1 MSKPIPGLTVLEGF
15 SNHHS
20 GVLRASADDNAARDS
35 APGGILQGQARQ
47 EGISQLALALIAAE
61 ERMSALLTER
71 EQLVRELHAGVLA
84 PLNTLKVRY
93 PGNRPGTS
101 RALLNQAEQG
111 SIALRQAEQAVA
123 KLRLIILQLESGIV
137 ARFDLASELRR
148 VVGAYKTPSPLP
160 ISLDLQREA
169 IDLLT
174 QEEAQELLTVAREA
188 VSNCVRHA
196 KATRAKISLKTHRA
210 RIALA
215 IWDDGKGFGPLTR
228 QCYGYGLATMADCA
242 ERLGWQLHVRSEVGR
257 GTLIKA
263 EYLMGPAL
271 AVI

>member
-1 MSKPIPGLTVLEGF
+1 MSKTIHGITVLEGF
-15 SNHHS
+15 ANHHS
-20 GVLRASADDNAARDS
+20 RVPQSSSSDIAAVDS
-35 APGGILQGQARQ
+35 APAGTFQDRAQQ
-47 EGISQLALALIAAE
+47 EGIGQLALALIAAE

-71 EQLVRELHAGVLA
+71 EQLARELHTDVLA
-84 PLNTLKVRY
+84 LLNTSKVRIL
-93 PGNRPGTS
+93 GNLPGTS

-111 SIALRQAEQAVA
+111 SILLRQAEHAVA
-123 KLRLIILQLESGIV
+123 KLRHVILQLESGIV

-148 VVGAYKTPSPLP
+148 VVGMYQTPSPLP
-160 ISLDLQREA
+160 ISLDLQRKA

-196 KATRAKISLKTHRA
+196 KATRARIALKTHRA
-210 RIALA
+210 RIALT
-215 IWDDGKGFGPLTR
+215 IWDDGKGFRPLAR
-228 QCYGYGLATMADCA
+228 QSYGCGLATMADCA
-242 ERLGWQLHVRSEVGR
+242 ERLGWQLHIRSQLGR

-271 AVI
+271 AVV